1 MAAVGWQ
8 LTAAK
13 AARYPGFCMPANATT
28 VWEFFHGWVF
38 VAHCPGPLSEADL
51 SAYLHDVMPREE
63 LKGVVVRASDGAPRP
78 HQRAQIQ
85 RWFEQNNRRGAVLTD
100 SVLARGGV
108 TAMRW
113 FGLPV
118 RAFALDELDAA
129 LGYVGIQ
136 PADIAPARARLRE
149 VIDAADA
156 LSCVSA

>member
-1 MAAVGWQ
+1 
-8 LTAAK
+8 
-13 AARYPGFCMPANATT
+13 MPANATT
-28 VWEFFHGWVF
+28 VWEFWGGWVF

-51 SAYLHDVMPREE
+51 AAYLQDVMPRTD
-63 LKGVVVRASDGAPRP
+63 LKGVVVRASDGAPKP

-85 RWFEQNNRRGAVLTD
+85 QWFEQNHRRGAVLTN

-118 RAFALDELDAA
+118 RAFSLDQLEAA

-136 PADIAPARARLRE
+136 PEEIAPARDRLRQ
-149 VIDAADA
+149 VIEAADA
-156 LSCVSA
+156 LSRVSA

>member
-1 MAAVGWQ
+1 
-8 LTAAK
+8 
-13 AARYPGFCMPANATT
+13 MPTTATT
-28 VWEFFHGWVF
+28 VWEIWSGLVF

-51 SAYLHDVMPREE
+51 AAYLQDIMPRED
-63 LKGVVVRASDGAPRP
+63 LKGVVVRASDGAPKP

-85 RWFEQNNRRGAVLTD
+85 HWFEQNGRRGAVLTD
-100 SVLARGGV
+100 SILARGGV

-118 RAFALDELDAA
+118 RAFALDQLDAA

-136 PADIAPARARLRE
+136 PEHIPPARDRLQK

-156 LSCVSA
+156 LSQVSLTQIAPRS